1 MMALRQQSVK
11 KFVFAACL
19 MLAGAAIWNDRLEF
33 SPESALQAS
42 GTPPMTLLDSTAT
55 SDLTSACSLAEREQ
69 GWILFVITALLT
81 SDNIPKGFFETAL
94 DEQGLYID
102 YDPRESAMLRIGVT
116 SDGTTRFVPFRTVRR
131 SEEAFIAIAVRSTE
145 LRVITNAVD
154 RTKHWSDFQ
163 VNQLRC
169 DAVKPGV
176 SDDIE
181 CGHCNVSVRYLAGS
195 GGEKLS
201 DVMSSLSNRRA
212 YEMKRWLGN
221 LLIGLA
227 VVIGVCECV
236 RLKPKLIWVWRQ
248 LNELR

>member
-1 MMALRQQSVK
+1 MKSLRKQSVK
-11 KFVFAACL
+11 RWTFAACL
-19 MLAGAAIWNDRLEF
+19 MLAGAVIWNDRLEF

-42 GTPPMTLLDSTAT
+42 GAPSMTLLDSTAT

-69 GWILFVITALLT
+69 GWILFVVTALLT

-131 SEEAFIAIAVRSTE
+131 TEEAFIAIAVRQTE
-145 LRVITNAVD
+145 LRIITNAVD

-169 DAVKPGV
+169 DAVKPGI
-176 SDDIE
+176 SDEIE
-181 CGHCNVSVRYLAGS
+181 CGDCNVSVRYLAGS
-195 GGEKLS
+195 GGAELNTI
-201 DVMSSLSNRRA
+201 MRALSNRRA
-212 YEMKRWLGN
+212 YETKRWFGNGLVFLG
-221 LLIGLA
+221 IA
-227 VVIGVCECV
+227 SVMF
-236 RLKPKLIWVWRQ
+236 RRKSSK
-248 LNELR
+248 ELPSQSK